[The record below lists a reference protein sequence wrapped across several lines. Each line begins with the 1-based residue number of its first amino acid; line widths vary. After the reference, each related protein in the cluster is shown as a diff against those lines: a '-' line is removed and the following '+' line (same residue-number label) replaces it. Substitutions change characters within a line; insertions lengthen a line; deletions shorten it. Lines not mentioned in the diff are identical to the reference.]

1 MQSSLMRRLNFSNIW
16 WKIKNSLLQ
25 ITTRTLSHFMQLSVL
40 EKLQNNPKYNTQRGG
55 GRQSKGTQQDRIWS
69 D

>member
-25 ITTRTLSHFMQLSVL
+25 ITTRTLSHFMQLPVL
-40 EKLQNNPKYNTQRGG
+40 EKLQNNSKYNTQRGG